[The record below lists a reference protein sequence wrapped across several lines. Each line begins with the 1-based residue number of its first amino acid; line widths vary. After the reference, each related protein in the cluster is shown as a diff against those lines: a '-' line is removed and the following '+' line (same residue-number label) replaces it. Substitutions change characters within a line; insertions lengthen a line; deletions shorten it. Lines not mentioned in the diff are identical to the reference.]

1 MAQGLGKT
9 EPATARLRKAG
20 LSHAAAQRVM
30 SGRKR
35 KTPFVLYVAGALGF
49 ALLGAGAFTAW
60 SQSGTDSMTTT
71 RTAAVQEG
79 AESTN
84 ASSPTAALATPQDIV
99 ISQRADTTLAFSL
112 TEVPGA
118 LPPAPAPAPVI
129 RPTPQLKP
137 AADVV
142 AARDCVDNLQDIMAQ
157 TVIGFDAGST
167 GINADGRDTLRMLGI
182 AVRYCPQAHIVVAGH
197 SDPSGDEASNLK
209 LSWDRADSALA
220 VLADLDL
227 LVDNFEPMGFGSQLP
242 FAQGDASED
251 AENRRVDFQITRIT
265 EGGN

>member
-1 MAQGLGKT
+1 MAHGLGKT
-9 EPATARLRKAG
+9 EPATARLHKAG

-35 KTPFVLYVAGALGF
+35 KTPLVLYAAGAFGF

-60 SQSGTDSMTTT
+60 SQSGADSMMPAQ
-71 RTAAVQEG
+71 TAAVQQG
-79 AESTN
+79 AESMD
-84 ASSPTAALATPQDIV
+84 ASTSTAALATPQDIV

-112 TEVPGA
+112 ADVPGA
-118 LPPAPAPAPVI
+118 LPPAQTSAPVI
-129 RPTPQLKP
+129 TPTPQLKP

-142 AARDCVDNLQDIMAQ
+142 AARDCVDDLQDIMAQ
-157 TVIGFDAGST
+157 TVIGFDAGSA

-182 AVRYCPQAHIVVAGH
+182 AVRYCPQAHIVVGGH

-209 LSWDRADSALA
+209 LSRERADNAIA
-220 VLADLDL
+220 VLAELDL
-227 LVDNFEPMGFGSQLP
+227 LVDNFEPMGFGSRLP

-251 AENRRVDFQITRIT
+251 AENRRVDFFITRIT
-265 EGGN
+265 NRGN